1 MSSPSRMITLFA
13 LLGSVALAAGA
24 VPPQPQPQPW
34 PLVARDAPRLEL
46 VMQLVVTCATPEKTG
61 GSVQSKDGRRE
72 EIWPIIGGRFEG
84 KGIRGTVVPGGGDFP
99 VVRPDGV
106 EVIDALYRLKT
117 DDGVTILIHNV
128 GLSYPGAKPG
138 EERYR
143 LAPQFTAPVGKSTG
157 STAASS
163 FDPDR
168 SAEGHGARARIRRE
182 RSAHP
187 GLSGPV
193 GRRRRAQRGAGRHCS
208 KRARSGPPAPD
219 PRRRRSAT
227 PPRGRPASRERCR
240 RRGCADSTRRRSW

>member
-143 LAPQFTAPVGKSTG
+143 LAPQFTAPVGKYDWLNRSLFLSTLTEVPKGMELARG
-157 STAASS
+157 SGEN
-163 FDPDR
+163 DR
-168 SAEGHGARARIRRE
+168 LIQVYRV
-182 RSAHP
+182 
-187 GLSGPV
+187 L
-193 GRRRRAQRGAGRHCS
+193 
-208 KRARSGPPAPD
+208 
-219 PRRRRSAT
+219 
-227 PPRGRPASRERCR
+227 
-240 RRGCADSTRRRSW
+240 